1 MEKEKPYVH
10 KLVDM
15 DLRTVLFLWKSSP
28 ESTDMSH
35 AVNGLLKRAS
45 DMGVNLTFKITDQI
59 FEYGESRRA
68 ITRSDM
74 ERLARKDGD
83 FWVFDFS
90 PKRNKESRFTIS
102 VLDLYGGRNRG
113 LIDRYNFVIRERNGE
128 NFTAVG
134 IFRPHEIESINI
146 KK

>member
-83 FWVFDFS
+83 FWV
-90 PKRNKESRFTIS
+90 
-102 VLDLYGGRNRG
+102 LYGGRNRG